1 MHFEYLLS
9 TVSVLWGSG
18 YTITACVC
26 IWIYNTQSFL
36 WLVWS
41 FHNLLLFLDT
51 IAQPINSLLRLSLR
65 TWYSNSAKASLRF
78 KNNYFWSLTLCTRQV
93 RHTEPQSPS
102 NKWPFP
108 SYCYWFPTRKWAQ
121 KQRATRSE
129 TLHLRLSCQSQFAD
143 QCGSGHHIFLQE
155 WFYQPTSVLV
165 RQLNVLKA
173 IFKKWLMRASTTFA
187 AA

>member
-93 RHTEPQSPS
+93 RHTEPQSLKHVTLSLLLLLVPNQEVSAETES
-102 NKWPFP
+102 NKEWNTSPPTFLSKP
-108 SYCYWFPTRKWAQ
+108 VCWSMWIRTLYFSERVILSAYKRFSSPVKCVESYF
-121 KQRATRSE
+121 
-129 TLHLRLSCQSQFAD
+129 
-143 QCGSGHHIFLQE
+143 
-155 WFYQPTSVLV
+155 
-165 RQLNVLKA
+165 
-173 IFKKWLMRASTTFA
+173 
-187 AA
+187 